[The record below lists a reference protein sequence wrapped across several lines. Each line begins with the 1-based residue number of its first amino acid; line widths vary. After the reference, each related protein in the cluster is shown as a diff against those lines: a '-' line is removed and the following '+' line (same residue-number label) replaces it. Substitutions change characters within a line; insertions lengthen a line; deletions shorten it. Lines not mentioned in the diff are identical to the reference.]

1 MERFKFEAISHDEYA
16 ITRLEQVLHSST
28 CPGVKSR
35 HHAALHVKRSSWRH
49 RSLGRI
55 DGIGLRVKSC
65 SPLKAI
71 VWWVQA

>member
-1 MERFKFEAISHDEYA
+1 MSMQLHDLSKSF
-16 ITRLEQVLHSST
+16 IPPHVQGQVKAPRCSA
-28 CPGVKSR
+28 CQ
-35 HHAALHVKRSSWRH
+35 ALLVASQ
-49 RSLGRI
+49 SLGRI